1 MSKIKVAFIISH
13 PIQYYVP
20 ILTGLVE
27 RGNIELKVFYTW
39 GEHSINKFDPG
50 FNRVVEWDVPLLEGY
65 LYEFLNNTAVD
76 PGTHHFNGIVNPDII
91 QRIEEYNPDRIVV
104 FGWSFKSHLSVLKYF
119 KGKVPIYFRGDSH
132 LLTKQSAIKNL
143 IRRIYLSWIYR
154 NVDYPIAVGS
164 NNTEY
169 YKWVGIKEK
178 NIFFAPHAIN
188 ESRFVLYTDDLK
200 VKVIEFK
207 SELKIPENHIVF
219 LYTGKFEY
227 RKNLQTLIQ
236 AKLNLRDQPC
246 TLLMVGN
253 GPDEEMLKKLA
264 SSDPNIRFVG
274 FMNQSQMP
282 MVYRSS
288 DVFVLPSISE
298 TWGLGINEAMNC
310 GLAII
315 ASDKVG
321 SAIDLITNNG
331 YIFEAGNSGE
341 LSEKMKRLVQ
351 NGTILNEMKDNSIA
365 NIKDWS
371 INKLVVNF
379 ENALLKNV

>member
-1 MSKIKVAFIISH
+1 MTPIRVVFIISH

-27 RGNIELKVFYTW
+27 RGNIDLKVFYTW
-39 GEHSINKFDPG
+39 GEQSINKFDPG

-65 LYEFLNNTAVD
+65 SYEFLNNTAQD
-76 PGTHHFNGIVNPDII
+76 SGTHHFNGIVNPDII
-91 QRIEEYNPDRIVV
+91 QRIEEYNPDKIVV
-104 FGWSFKSHLSVLKYF
+104 FGWSFKSHLEVLKYF
-119 KGKVPIYFRGDSH
+119 KGKVPIFFRGDSH
-132 LLTKQSAIKNL
+132 LLTKQSLVKRL
-143 IRRIYLSWIYR
+143 IRKLYLNRIYR
-154 NVDYPIAVGS
+154 NVDFPIAVGT
-164 NNTEY
+164 NNKEY

-188 ESRFVLYTDDLK
+188 ESRFVVYTDELK
-200 VKVIEFK
+200 HKVADFK
-207 SELKIPENHIVF
+207 SELKIPEQHIVF

-236 AKLNLRDQPC
+236 AKLNLKDQQC

-253 GPDEEMLKKLA
+253 GPDEEMLKNMA
-264 SSDPNIRFVG
+264 STDPNIRFVG

-282 MVYRSS
+282 MIYRSA
-288 DVFVLPSISE
+288 DVFVLPSVSE

-321 SAIDLITNNG
+321 SAVDLITNNG
-331 YIFEAGNSGE
+331 YIFEAGNSDM
-341 LSEKMKRLVQ
+341 LSVKMKELIQ
-351 NGTILNEMKDNSIA
+351 HNNILMEMKEKSII

>member
-1 MSKIKVAFIISH
+1 MTPIRVVFIISH

-27 RGNIELKVFYTW
+27 RGNIDLKVFYTW
-39 GEHSINKFDPG
+39 GEQSINKFDPG

-65 LYEFLNNTAVD
+65 SYEFLNNTAQD

-91 QRIEEYNPDRIVV
+91 QRIEEYNPDKIVV
-104 FGWSFKSHLSVLKYF
+104 FGWSFKSHLAVLKYF

-132 LLTKQSAIKNL
+132 LLTKQSLVKRL
-143 IRRIYLSWIYR
+143 IRKLYLNRIYR
-154 NVDYPIAVGS
+154 NVDFPIAVGT
-164 NNTEY
+164 NNKEY

-188 ESRFVLYTDDLK
+188 ESRFVVYTDELK
-200 VKVIEFK
+200 HKVADFK
-207 SELKIPENHIVF
+207 SELKIPEQHIVF

-236 AKLNLRDQPC
+236 AKLNLKDQQC

-253 GPDEEMLKKLA
+253 GPDEEMLKNMA
-264 SSDPNIRFVG
+264 STDPNIRFVG

-282 MVYRSS
+282 MIYRSA
-288 DVFVLPSISE
+288 DVFVLPSVSE

-321 SAIDLITNNG
+321 SAVDLITNNG
-331 YIFEAGNSGE
+331 YIFEAGNSDM
-341 LSEKMKRLVQ
+341 LSVKMKELIQ
-351 NGTILNEMKDNSIA
+351 HNNILMEMKEKSII

>member
-1 MSKIKVAFIISH
+1 MGRVKVAFIISH

-27 RGNIELKVFYTW
+27 RGNIDLKVFYTW
-39 GEHSINKFDPG
+39 GEQSINKFDPG

-65 LYEFLNNTAVD
+65 SYEFLNNTAQD
-76 PGTHHFNGIVNPDII
+76 PGTHHFNGIVNPYII
-91 QRIEEYNPDRIVV
+91 KRIEDYNPDKIVV
-104 FGWSFKSHLSVLKYF
+104 FGWSFKSHLAVLKYF

-132 LLTKQSAIKNL
+132 LLTKQSTFKNL

-154 NVDYPIAVGS
+154 NVDHPIAVGT
-164 NNTEY
+164 NNKEY
-169 YKWVGIKEK
+169 YKWVGINEK

-188 ESRFVLYTDDLK
+188 ESRFVLYSDELK
-200 VKVIEFK
+200 QKVVDFK
-207 SELKIPENHIVF
+207 SELNIPENHVVF

-236 AKLNLRDQPC
+236 AKLNLKDQPC

-253 GPDEEMLKKLA
+253 GPDEEMLKKMS
-264 SSDPNIRFVG
+264 SSDHNIRFVG

-282 MVYRSS
+282 MVYRLA
-288 DVFVLPSISE
+288 DVFVLPSVSE
-298 TWGLGINEAMNC
+298 TWGLGINESMNC

-321 SAIDLITNNG
+321 SAVDLITNNG
-331 YIFEAGNSGE
+331 YIFEAGNSDM
-341 LSEKMKRLVQ
+341 LSAKMKYLIQ
-351 NGTILNEMKDNSIA
+351 NNNILMEMKENSVN

>member
-1 MSKIKVAFIISH
+1 MGGVKVAFIISH

-27 RGNIELKVFYTW
+27 RGNIDLKVFYTW
-39 GEHSINKFDPG
+39 GEQSINKFDPG

-65 LYEFLNNTAVD
+65 SYEFLNNTAQD

-91 QRIEEYNPDRIVV
+91 QRIEEYNPDKIVV

-132 LLTKQSAIKNL
+132 LLIKQSKIKNL
-143 IRRIYLSWIYR
+143 IRKLYLSWIYR

-164 NNTEY
+164 NNKEY
-169 YKWVGIKEK
+169 YKWVGFKEE

-188 ESRFVLYTDDLK
+188 ESRFVVYTDELK
-200 VKVIEFK
+200 RKVADFK
-207 SELKIPENHIVF
+207 SELKIPENHTVF

-236 AKLNLRDQPC
+236 AKLNLKDQPC

-253 GPDEEMLKKLA
+253 GPDEEMLKNMA
-264 SSDPNIRFVG
+264 STDPNIRFVG

-282 MVYRSS
+282 MVYRSA
-288 DVFVLPSISE
+288 DVFVLPSVSE

-331 YIFEAGNSGE
+331 YIFEAGNSDM
-341 LSEKMKRLVQ
+341 LSVKMKELVQ
-351 NGTILNEMKDNSIA
+351 HNNILMEMKEKSII